1 MEELHANR
9 SPRSGFWETFS
20 AALAVLA
27 RRSGCSFSESP
38 LPEIREAVRDF
49 TEWSQASGAETH

>member
-1 MEELHANR
+1 MDHLHSGR
-9 SPRSGFWETFS
+9 SPRSGFWETLG

-27 RRSGCSFSESP
+27 RRSGCSLSESP

-49 TEWSQASGAETH
+49 AEWAQAPSAET